1 MMAIVEPRI
10 VAGTVEWA
18 IEMWSQEARSV
29 RSEKSLIKIV
39 GAQKRKKMR
48 KDKGYLLRLD

>member
-1 MMAIVEPRI
+1 
-10 VAGTVEWA
+10 
-18 IEMWSQEARSV
+18 MWSQEARSV